1 MTPPEKSAIA
11 SHVAVIILCLVVAGC
26 AGLMTWRGMHTV
38 DQVNATLVNINRPCK
53 GPDGPDACG
62 TLAQVNK
69 GVIRMGDLAT
79 TAQMQVKQSGVLIA
93 ATTKNLD
100 AIGTS
105 VTATMGHLNGTA
117 AALATTASA
126 ATDSLHT
133 LSTHTATAIDTANT
147 TLGDLDDAVKL
158 HSAQLANSEADFD
171 AALKPIPAIEVGLV
185 KTTNQLALTS
195 VQITGIAT
203 DLHKATSDATKPQPW
218 WRKSLGYG
226 NLGVNIACLATHS
239 CPF

>member
-1 MTPPEKSAIA
+1 MTIPDRWAIA
-11 SHVAVIILCLVVAGC
+11 SHVATITLCLVVAGC
-26 AGLMTWRGMHTV
+26 AVFLTV
-38 DQVNATLVNINRPCK
+38 GFERIMDGVNVALATVNAPPK
-53 GPDGPDACG
+53 DDGHQIVYG
-62 TLAQVNK
+62 TLSGVAQ
-69 GVIRMGDLAT
+69 T
-79 TAQMQVKQSGVLIA
+79 TKNIGIMAAQGAEQVKQSGVLIA

-171 AALKPIPAIEVGLV
+171 AALKPIPAIEVGLA